1 MRRILIMFLM
11 TLPLFSQEEEKKE
24 YEIKEKYKGVI
35 EERKRVW
42 KLFYNPI
49 DAAYEPLVKKGY
61 IYDERFGE
69 GIIKPPLPS
78 LASEELRKA
87 WLQSIVR
94 GEIGFF
100 NPFFGREVKEWTLQI
115 LDSNNKVFR
124 VYSGE
129 GKPPKVIEWNG
140 KNEKNDVIDVSLD
153 YFYTFQVK
161 DAAGN
166 DVKTVPKKIKL
177 SGILYE
183 EGVRWIVSVDGN
195 EIFEKDKDGIKSQS
209 LLEEAK
215 SIIKEKARAK
225 VKVMVYG
232 KDPELTKRR
241 YERIM
246 KSVNDNLKLP
256 KGKVLYLEGFF
267 KETGFET
274 SRIDFEIL

>member
-1 MRRILIMFLM
+1 MKRFFVLFLIISGFA
-11 TLPLFSQEEEKKE
+11 QEEKKE
-24 YEIKEKYKGVI
+24 YEIKEVYKGII

-42 KLFYNPI
+42 ALFYNPI
-49 DAAYEPLVKKGY
+49 DAAYDPLLKKGY
-61 IYDERFGE
+61 IFDERFGK

-94 GEIGFF
+94 DEVGFF
-100 NPFFGREVKEWTLQI
+100 NPFFEREVKEWELKL
-115 LDSNNKVFR
+115 LDSANKVFR
-124 VYSGE
+124 TYRGE
-129 GKPPKVIEWNG
+129 GKPPKIIKWDG
-140 KNEKNDVIDVSLD
+140 KNERNEVLDVSLD
-153 YFYTFQVK
+153 YFYIFTVK
-161 DAAGN
+161 DAIGN
-166 DVKTVPKKIKL
+166 EVKTTPKKIKL

-183 EGVRWIVSVDGN
+183 DGPRWIVSVDGN
-195 EIFEKDKDGIKSQS
+195 EIFEKNKDKIKSFT

-225 VKVMVYG
+225 VKVVVYG
-232 KDPELTKRR
+232 KNPELTRKR
-241 YERIM
+241 YEKVMEWI
-246 KSVNDNLKLP
+246 KNNLILP

>member
-1 MRRILIMFLM
+1 MKRFLILFLI
-11 TLPLFSQEEEKKE
+11 TLGFAQEEKRE
-24 YEIKEKYKGVI
+24 YEIKEVYKGII

-42 KLFYNPI
+42 ALFYNPI
-49 DAAYEPLVKKGY
+49 DAAYEPLLKKGY
-61 IYDERFGE
+61 IFDERFGK

-94 GEIGFF
+94 DEVGFF
-100 NPFFGREVKEWTLQI
+100 NPFFEREVKEWELKI
-115 LDSNNKVFR
+115 IDSNNKVFR
-124 VYSGE
+124 TYTGE
-129 GKPPKVIEWNG
+129 GKPPRIIKWDG
-140 KNEKNDVIDVSLD
+140 KNEKGEVLDVSLD
-153 YFYTFQVK
+153 YFYIFTVK
-161 DAAGN
+161 DAIGN
-166 DVKTVPKKIKL
+166 EVKTTPKKIKL

-183 EGVRWIVSVDGN
+183 DGPRWIVSVDGN
-195 EIFEKDKDGIKSQS
+195 EIFEKNRDKMKSLA

-225 VKVMVYG
+225 VKVVVYG
-232 KDPELTKRR
+232 KNPELTRKR
-241 YERIM
+241 YERVMEWI
-246 KSVNDNLKLP
+246 KNNLILP

>member
-1 MRRILIMFLM
+1 MKRFLILFL
-11 TLPLFSQEEEKKE
+11 TIVGFAQEEKRE
-24 YEIKEKYKGVI
+24 YEIKEVYKGII

-42 KLFYNPI
+42 ALFYNPI
-49 DAAYEPLVKKGY
+49 DAAYDLILKKGY
-61 IYDERFGE
+61 IFDERFGK

-94 GEIGFF
+94 DEVGFF
-100 NPFFGREVKEWTLQI
+100 NPFFGREVKEWELKI
-115 LDSNNKVFR
+115 IDSYNRVFR
-124 VYSGE
+124 TYAGE
-129 GKPPKVIEWNG
+129 GRPPRIIKWDG
-140 KNEKNDVIDVSLD
+140 KNEKGEVLDVSLD
-153 YFYTFQVK
+153 YFYIFTVK
-161 DAAGN
+161 DAIGN
-166 DVKTVPKKIKL
+166 EVKTTPKKIKL

-183 EGVRWIVSVDGN
+183 DGPRWIVSVDGN
-195 EIFEKDKDGIKSQS
+195 EIFEKNKDKIKSVA

-225 VKVMVYG
+225 VKLTVYG
-232 KDPELTKRR
+232 KNPELTRKR
-241 YERIM
+241 YERVMEWI
-246 KSVNDNLKLP
+246 KNNLILP

>member
-1 MRRILIMFLM
+1 MKRFLILLLVS
-11 TLPLFSQEEEKKE
+11 LPLLSQEEKKE

-35 EERKRVW
+35 EERKRIW

-61 IYDERFGE
+61 IYDERFGQ

-100 NPFFGREVKEWTLQI
+100 NPFFGREVKEWSLKI

-124 VYSGE
+124 TYAGE
-129 GKPPKVIEWNG
+129 GRPPRMIKWDG
-140 KNEKNDVIDVSLD
+140 RNEKGEVIDVSLD
-153 YFYTFQVK
+153 YFYTFWVK

-166 DVKTVPKKIKL
+166 EVKTVPKKIKL
-177 SGILYE
+177 SGILYQ
-183 EGVRWIVSVDGN
+183 EGVRWFISIDGN
-195 EIFEKDKDGIKSQS
+195 EVFEKGKDKIKSYS

-225 VKVMVYG
+225 VKVIVYG
-232 KDPELTKRR
+232 KDPDLTKRR
-241 YERIM
+241 YEKVM
-246 KSVNDNLKLP
+246 KWVKENLKLP

>member
-1 MRRILIMFLM
+1 MKRFLILFLIISG
-11 TLPLFSQEEEKKE
+11 FAQEEKKE
-24 YEIKEKYKGVI
+24 YEIKEVYKGII

-42 KLFYNPI
+42 ALFYNPL
-49 DAAYEPLVKKGY
+49 DAAYEPLLKKGY
-61 IYDERFGE
+61 IFDERFGK

-94 GEIGFF
+94 DEVGFF
-100 NPFFGREVKEWTLQI
+100 NPFFEREVKEWELKI
-115 LDSNNKVFR
+115 VDSNNKVFR
-124 VYSGE
+124 TYIGE
-129 GKPPKVIEWNG
+129 GKPPKIIKWDG
-140 KNEKNDVIDVSLD
+140 KNEKGEVLDVSLD
-153 YFYTFQVK
+153 YFYIFTVK
-161 DAAGN
+161 DAIGN
-166 DVKTVPKKIKL
+166 EVKTTPKKIKL

-183 EGVRWIVSVDGN
+183 DGPRWIVSVDGN
-195 EIFEKDKDGIKSQS
+195 EIFEKNKDKMKSFT

-225 VKVMVYG
+225 VKVVVYG
-232 KDPELTKRR
+232 KNPELTKKR
-241 YERIM
+241 YERVMEWI
-246 KSVNDNLKLP
+246 KNNLILP

>member
-1 MRRILIMFLM
+1 MKRFLILFLIISG
-11 TLPLFSQEEEKKE
+11 FAQEEKKE
-24 YEIKEKYKGVI
+24 YEIKEVYKGII

-42 KLFYNPI
+42 ALFYNPL
-49 DAAYEPLVKKGY
+49 DAAYEPLLKKGY
-61 IYDERFGE
+61 IFDERFGK

-94 GEIGFF
+94 DEVGFF
-100 NPFFGREVKEWTLQI
+100 NPFFEREVKEWELKI
-115 LDSNNKVFR
+115 VDSNNKVFR
-124 VYSGE
+124 TYIGE
-129 GKPPKVIEWNG
+129 GKPPKIIKWDG
-140 KNEKNDVIDVSLD
+140 KNEKGEVLDVSLD
-153 YFYTFQVK
+153 YFYIFTVK
-161 DAAGN
+161 DAIGN
-166 DVKTVPKKIKL
+166 EVKTTPKKIKL

-183 EGVRWIVSVDGN
+183 DGPRWIVSVDGN
-195 EIFEKDKDGIKSQS
+195 EIFEKNKDKIKSFT

-225 VKVMVYG
+225 VKVVVYG
-232 KDPELTKRR
+232 KNPELTKKR
-241 YERIM
+241 YERVMEWI
-246 KSVNDNLKLP
+246 KNNLILP